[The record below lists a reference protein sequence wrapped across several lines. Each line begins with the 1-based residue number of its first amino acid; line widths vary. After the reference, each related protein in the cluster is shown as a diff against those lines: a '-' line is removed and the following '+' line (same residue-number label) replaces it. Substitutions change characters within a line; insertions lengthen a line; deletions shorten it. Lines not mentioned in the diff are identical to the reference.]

1 MGKKKE
7 ATTSSPDAFKHER
20 DEYDRKAAIAAAIE
34 DEKRSRNETGE
45 KPPEV
50 LGRLDHTPIRDID
63 WNMFTQARI
72 DLIQASIENR
82 TKWPLYFFGEVG
94 IGKTFLAAAI
104 YEKWPIGQP
113 LWMPYTQL
121 CDRCER
127 LRDGR
132 GFTIS
137 QGVQSRDITTFE
149 QWWAYLATLK
159 LVVIDDF
166 GILDD
171 LGTADLSGDV
181 LQSRRYR
188 NEWMIS
194 LLDIRSNQPLVLTSN
209 LAIENSLH
217 NNRLKSIHEVF
228 DRRLISRIRAGKVVE
243 LGGHDLR
250 GRDYAM
256 DSIV

>member
-1 MGKKKE
+1 M
-7 ATTSSPDAFKHER
+7 
-20 DEYDRKAAIAAAIE
+20 
-34 DEKRSRNETGE
+34 
-45 KPPEV
+45 
-50 LGRLDHTPIRDID
+50 RDID
-63 WNMFTQARI
+63 WNMFTEARK

-94 IGKTFLAAAI
+94 IGKTFLASAI
-104 YEKWPIGQP
+104 YESWPTGQP
-113 LWMPYTQL
+113 LWMPYTQF

-137 QGVQSRDITTFE
+137 QGIQSRDITTFE
-149 QWWAYLATLK
+149 QWWAYLATVK

-194 LLDIRSNQPLVLTSN
+194 LLDIRSNLPLVLTSN

-217 NNRLKSIHEVF
+217 NNRLRSIHEIF

-243 LGGHDLR
+243 LGGQDLR
-250 GRDYAM
+250 GLDYLM
-256 DSIV
+256 DNIV